1 MRLIGILAASAAVTL
16 AGCSSIPG
24 SSVKQAEEHE
34 THHPAA
40 ETAPKVDPV
49 KFDQQMK
56 TMQEMH
62 RKMVAAKTPA
72 ERAALMK
79 DHMKVM
85 QDGMAMMGQ
94 MGAGPEMMSRMDG
107 GMSSMPGGMHKD
119 MMQRMAM
126 MQMMMQMMVDREA
139 AILLRPSSSLR
150 QSGAA
155 RWRPIPQHLPTLAM
169 FPGPAR
175 HFRATRFRARVR

>member
-1 MRLIGILAASAAVTL
+1 MKRICILAAAAAVTL
-16 AGCSSIPG
+16 AGCSSLPG
-24 SSVKQAEEHE
+24 SGAKQAEEHE

-40 ETAPKVDPV
+40 EAAPKLDPA

-62 RKMVAAKTPA
+62 QKMMAAKTPA

-94 MGAGPEMMSRMDG
+94 MGGGMPMQGG
-107 GMSSMPGGMHKD
+107 GMSSMPGGMQKD
-119 MMQRMAM
+119 MMQHMAM

-139 AILLRPSSSLR
+139 ATPP
-150 QSGAA
+150 AA
-155 RWRPIPQHLPTLAM
+155 R
-169 FPGPAR
+169 
-175 HFRATRFRARVR
+175 

>member
-1 MRLIGILAASAAVTL
+1 MKLISILAAATAVTL
-16 AGCSSIPG
+16 AGCSSFPG
-24 SSVKQAEEHE
+24 STAKQAEEHQA
-34 THHPAA
+34 HHPAA
-40 ETAPKVDPV
+40 QTAPKVDPA

-62 RKMVAAKTPA
+62 QKMMAAKTPA

-79 DHMKVM
+79 DHMKAM

-94 MGAGPEMMSRMDG
+94 MGGGPAMMGQMGAGMPGMPMQG
-107 GMSSMPGGMHKD
+107 AGMSSMPGGMHED

-139 AILLRPSSSLR
+139 AIPP
-150 QSGAA
+150 GAK
-155 RWRPIPQHLPTLAM
+155 
-169 FPGPAR
+169 
-175 HFRATRFRARVR
+175 

>member
-1 MRLIGILAASAAVTL
+1 MKLIGILAASAAVTL
-16 AGCSSIPG
+16 AVCSSFPG
-24 SSVKQAEEHE
+24 SAAKPDEAHE

-40 ETAPKVDPV
+40 DAAPRVDPAR
-49 KFDQQMK
+49 FDQQMK

-62 RKMVAAKTPA
+62 QKMMAAKTPA

-79 DHMKVM
+79 DHMKAM

-94 MGAGPEMMSRMDG
+94 MGGGPAMMGQMGAGMPGMPMQG
-107 GMSSMPGGMHKD
+107 AGMSSMPGGMHED

-139 AILLRPSSSLR
+139 AMPP
-150 QSGAA
+150 AA
-155 RWRPIPQHLPTLAM
+155 K
-169 FPGPAR
+169 
-175 HFRATRFRARVR
+175 

>member
-1 MRLIGILAASAAVTL
+1 MKRICILAAAAAVTL
-16 AGCSSIPG
+16 AGCSSFPG
-24 SSVKQAEEHE
+24 WGAKQAAEHE
-34 THHPAA
+34 RHHPAA
-40 ETAPKVDPV
+40 EAAPKVDPA

-62 RKMVAAKTPA
+62 QKMMAAKTPA

-94 MGAGPEMMSRMDG
+94 MGGGMPMMDQMGG
-107 GMSSMPGGMHKD
+107 GMSSMPGGMQKD
-119 MMQRMAM
+119 MMQHMAM

-139 AILLRPSSSLR
+139 AMPP
-150 QSGAA
+150 AA
-155 RWRPIPQHLPTLAM
+155 R
-169 FPGPAR
+169 
-175 HFRATRFRARVR
+175 

>member
-1 MRLIGILAASAAVTL
+1 MKRICILAAAAAVTL
-16 AGCSSIPG
+16 AGCSSFPG
-24 SSVKQAEEHE
+24 SGAKQAAEHE

-40 ETAPKVDPV
+40 EAAPKVDPA

-56 TMQEMH
+56 TMQDMH
-62 RKMVAAKTPA
+62 QKMMAAKTPA

-94 MGAGPEMMSRMDG
+94 MGGGMPMMDQMGG
-107 GMSSMPGGMHKD
+107 GMSSMPGGMQKD
-119 MMQRMAM
+119 MMQHMAM

-139 AILLRPSSSLR
+139 AMPP
-150 QSGAA
+150 AA
-155 RWRPIPQHLPTLAM
+155 R
-169 FPGPAR
+169 
-175 HFRATRFRARVR
+175 

>member
-1 MRLIGILAASAAVTL
+1 MRLIGILVASAAVML

-94 MGAGPEMMSRMDG
+94 RGG
-107 GMSSMPGGMHKD
+107 GMPMMDPMAGGMPMQGGGMPSMPGGMHKD

-139 AILLRPSSSLR
+139 VIPP
-150 QSGAA
+150 AA
-155 RWRPIPQHLPTLAM
+155 K
-169 FPGPAR
+169 
-175 HFRATRFRARVR
+175 